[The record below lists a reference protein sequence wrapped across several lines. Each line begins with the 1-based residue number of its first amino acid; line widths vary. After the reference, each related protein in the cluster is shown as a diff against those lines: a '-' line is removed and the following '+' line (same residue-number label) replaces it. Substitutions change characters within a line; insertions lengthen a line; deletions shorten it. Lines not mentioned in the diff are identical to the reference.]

1 MRLMRD
7 TDLAGRQVLIR
18 EDLNVPLA
26 GGAITSDARIR
37 AALPTLRFALDKGA
51 AVVVMSHLGRPK
63 EGLPD
68 PEYSL
73 APVAKALSA
82 GLGRPVDLVGGPEAI
97 GRLGRGRCV
106 LLENIRFQ
114 PGETANDEGL
124 GRRLAALCEVFV
136 MDAFGA
142 AHRAHASTHAVT
154 RFAPVAC
161 AGPLVEAELD
171 ALGRVLDEPRPPLV
185 AVLGGAKVSTK
196 LAVIEGLWD
205 RVDHLIVGG
214 GIANTFLAAAGLPI
228 GRSLHEPELVAVAGE
243 LLARAAERE
252 RPVPLATDVVVASEC
267 SAAAQ
272 ARVKRIEKVADHE
285 MILDVGPDTRAHQ
298 GGLLDSARTI
308 VWNGPVGVFELAP
321 FSAGTRALARAVAQS
336 SAFSVAGG
344 GDTLAA
350 IERFGVSG
358 GLSYVSTGGGA
369 FLECIAGRTL
379 PALAALEARG
389 CA

>member
-68 PEYSL
+68 PQYSL

-97 GRLGRGRCV
+97 GRLGPGRCV

-252 RPVPLATDVVVASEC
+252 HPVPLATDVVVASEC

-298 GGLLDSARTI
+298 GGLLDSAGTI